1 MALKAYWAYAFASAR
16 TLETILGAWKDSS
29 PWQWQMRDSSWYGD
43 YLNSRPLEGVRVRIH
58 APATPNSAYGPD
70 DPRAEGRFTALI
82 EIEDCS
88 AATQSDVDAV
98 LRKLLAMVSAEEP
111 QKIVPYD

>member
-16 TLETILGAWKDSS
+16 TLDDILAAWTDSS
-29 PWQWQMRDSSWYGD
+29 PWPWQMRDSSWYGD

-58 APATPNSAYGPD
+58 APATPDSLCGPD
-70 DPRAEGRFTALI
+70 DPRAKGRFTALL
-82 EIEDCS
+82 EIEDGS
-88 AATQSDVDAV
+88 AATQPDVDAV
-98 LRKLLAMVSAEEP
+98 LRKLLAVVSAEEP